1 MIVLTFSLLSQLSIL
16 QEQPRKDAGDITLS
30 SSPISSS
37 SSTLTPSSAGL
48 QDPSLSC
55 PGTPSPQHSKLA
67 AMQGVGCPS
76 PVATLKRP
84 TALSRHA
91 SAAGNCSSPVEL
103 MESARIYSG
112 LLCATSAVKQK
123 RKAQSD
129 LLPSGKRYTSIRRTI
144 SLQSGFS
151 DQAMR
156 LLSSLSTL
164 HPKE

>member
-129 LLPSGKRYTSIRRTI
+129 LLPSGKRYTSIRCHTTRQERIKENCLPQQSTMN
-144 SLQSGFS
+144 SLF
-151 DQAMR
+151 
-156 LLSSLSTL
+156 L
-164 HPKE
+164 